1 VRSEPPA
8 PMHSSRTR
16 KVSDHGVLQHM
27 DLDDVSP
34 ADATALREKL
44 LKFFRSPK
52 YKPPVLPSIALEL
65 TELTRRSNVS
75 YEDVVHVV
83 EKDPLIVASVLK
95 LAQSPLYGGR
105 LPVQSLKD
113 ALNRLGITTLRDMVW
128 QIVVGLR
135 VFRAHGYT
143 ASIEQLQSHSTLT
156 AYAARIIAARAG
168 IAAEHAFLCGLLHD
182 VGWSG
187 ALVAISDNEK
197 DTPSLAT
204 VFAAIDK
211 IHSEAGHAM
220 AQLWGLAPEIVTVIA
235 HHHELP
241 EEGKPVS
248 MLVPVLCVAEQLAD
262 DFGFGVGLAVGAEP
276 GSDPSVDRNL
286 IGCYE
291 HSVKLLGIGDKLSA
305 IQMLV
310 EEVAE
315 RLRSAEPVGER

>member
-1 VRSEPPA
+1 VRSEPPR
-8 PMHSSRTR
+8 PLHSSRS
-16 KVSDHGVLQHM
+16 KKASDHGVLQHM
-27 DLDDVSP
+27 ALDDVSQSE
-34 ADATALREKL
+34 ANELREKL
-44 LKFFRSPK
+44 LAFFRSPK

-65 TELTRRSNVS
+65 TELTRRSSVS

-113 ALNRLGITTLRDMVW
+113 ALNRLGINTLRDMVW
-128 QIVVGLR
+128 QIVVSLR
-135 VFRAHGYT
+135 VFRAHSYT

-156 AYAARIIAARAG
+156 AYAARIVAARAG

-197 DTPSLAT
+197 NPPSLPT

-211 IHSEAGHAM
+211 IHTQAGHAM

-235 HHHELP
+235 NHHELP

-262 DFGFGVGLAVGAEP
+262 NFGFGVGLAVGAQAA
-276 GSDPSVDRNL
+276 SDPAVDRNL

-291 HSVKLLGIGDKLSA
+291 HSIKLLGIGEKLSA
-305 IQMLV
+305 IEVLV

-315 RLRSAEPVGER
+315 RMRNTGPAGDR